1 MCKASLPSLPPS
13 QFPDFNRPQNYIRK
27 LYFGRRAGS
36 EGIIRIRVKSA
47 ERMYLLRVTSLP
59 RIENRVQFS
68 GKGPD
73 RGEGRARV
81 LGGARGGH
89 PRSEAGGA
97 QRVPCAAPARQ
108 AGARRAAI
116 PARSGRPCPALAHCC
131 FRGESTHAAAA
142 GVAGPLNKEGEGGWA
157 RGARSE
163 PRNCRQVFFLSTELG
178 KGPAP
183 CPARPA
189 LLGSSRVSG
198 EPAEQGRRTVGPL
211 SPFLRLLT
219 RSGAGDGGRTAEVR
233 FAPATPPPPPQ
244 GNVHRAVRL
253 AYKVLGGLASF
264 EEEENWSRRGR
275 PAGRSSPGTGRSPA
289 PRTRR
294 ASRGGQAR
302 MEREALHRTGDSGA
316 VAGRVRRPLV
326 YPRPRGGQQQV
337 LPRLFPHPSGTCGF
351 PARTARRGRRLAS
364 RSPSHIPRHP
374 KSSRGPRRAP
384 SCGRGARG
392 AP

>member
-97 QRVPCAAPARQ
+97 QRVPCAAPARR

-233 FAPATPPPPPQ
+233 FAPATPHPHPRGMFTVQSGSPTKFSGVWHLLRRRRIGPAAAGRRGEVLPVQ
-244 GNVHRAVRL
+244 GAAL
-253 AYKVLGGLASF
+253 
-264 EEEENWSRRGR
+264 RRGR
-275 PAGRSSPGTGRSPA
+275 AAPPA
-289 PRTRR
+289 
-294 ASRGGQAR
+294 GQAR

-337 LPRLFPHPSGTCGF
+337 LPRLFHHPSGTCGF

-374 KSSRGPRRAP
+374 KSSHGPRRAP